1 MIMNV
6 EKIKYRMQITKLT
19 FSLLV
24 CLMLLAGCDDFL
36 DTKDPTGQISHEN
49 VFEDEITAT
58 AAVTTLYAKLR
69 DEVLVTGNTSGLGF
83 LMGLYA
89 DELDYYGMPGE
100 PLETFYKHQVITSDV
115 LVSNL
120 WNSSYNLIYLTNAAI
135 EGLEASQNL
144 SESTKNQLIGE
155 AKFIRGLT
163 HFYLTNLFGDIPY
176 ITTTNYDHNRQVS
189 KLAVHDVYDNLISDL
204 ESAKALLGENYIGAE
219 RIRANK
225 FAVSAFLARVY
236 LYRGEWAKAES
247 ESSMVINYTVLYNL
261 PSIESEFLKSSPA
274 AILQLKT
281 KMEGYIPNEAMTL
294 YFASGPPPFTALN
307 ENILTVMEDGD
318 LRRTHWIGEVTDG
331 TNYWYYSNKYKQ
343 TPGAEYSVVLRL
355 AEQHLIRA
363 EARAEQNDFN
373 GAREDLNI
381 IRNRA
386 GLPDTSAQT
395 QEELLEAVLQ
405 ERRIELMIEHG
416 HRWFDLRRFTRAD
429 AVLAPLKPGWRP
441 TNILLPIPET
451 ELLMNPNLNPQNNG
465 Y

>member
-1 MIMNV
+1 MNITT
-6 EKIKYRMQITKLT
+6 IKNRLQITKLT
-19 FSLLV
+19 LSLSI

-69 DEVLVTGNTSGLGF
+69 DEVMVTGNTYGMGF

-89 DELDYYGMPGE
+89 DELDYYGSAGQPAQ
-100 PLETFYKHQVITSDV
+100 LFYNHQVLASDAT
-115 LVSNL
+115 VSKL

-155 AKFIRGLT
+155 ARFIRGLT

-176 ITTTNYDHNRQVS
+176 ITTTSYDHNRQVS
-189 KLAVHDVYDNLISDL
+189 KMVVHEVYDNVISDL
-204 ESAKALLGENYIGAE
+204 ESAKALLGENYVGAE

-225 FAVSAFLARVY
+225 FAVSALLARVF
-236 LYRGEWAKAES
+236 LYRGEWEKAES

-261 PSIESEFLKSSPA
+261 PSLESEFLKSSSA

-281 KMEGYIPNEAMTL
+281 KMEGFYTTEATTL
-294 YFASGPPPFTALN
+294 VFVSGPPPSVALN

-318 LRRTHWIGEVTDG
+318 LRRTHWTGEVTDG

-343 TPGAEYSVVLRL
+343 TPGAEYSTVLRL
-355 AEQHLIRA
+355 AEQYLIRA
-363 EARAEQNDFN
+363 EARAQQNN
-373 GAREDLNI
+373 SSGAREDLNA

-386 GLPDTSAQT
+386 GLTDTSAST

-405 ERRIELMIEHG
+405 ERRIELMAEQG
-416 HRWFDLRRFTRAD
+416 HRWFDLKRFNKAD
-429 AVLAPLKPGWRP
+429 AVLAPIKPGWRP